1 MHDFVPRSE
10 PPKDFQN
17 NFPKL
22 CVDFLTGAD
31 TVCIV
36 NASQGTNTKPRNTK
50 MTYAELVAVKARIE
64 SDKLWIATAS
74 DEAKK
79 VISARLAYNQSRVAE
94 YKMANP
100 SGFGVW
106 CVCLK

>member
-1 MHDFVPRSE
+1 
-10 PPKDFQN
+10 
-17 NFPKL
+17 
-22 CVDFLTGAD
+22 
-31 TVCIV
+31 
-36 NASQGTNTKPRNTK
+36 
-50 MTYAELVAVKARIE
+50 
-64 SDKLWIATAS
+64 LWIATAS